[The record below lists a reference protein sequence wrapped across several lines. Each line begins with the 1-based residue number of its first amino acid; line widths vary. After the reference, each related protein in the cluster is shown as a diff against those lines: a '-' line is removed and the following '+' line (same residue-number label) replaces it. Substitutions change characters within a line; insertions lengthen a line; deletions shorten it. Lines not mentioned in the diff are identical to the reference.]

1 MPAYAAEV
9 PIGSDPG
16 VQQDRP
22 RINGDKVV
30 WLEDSISG
38 WPGDVVFYDLTLAA
52 RTQVTV
58 SGNANLPSVS
68 GDSVFWED
76 HRKPSGWYPDT
87 DIYKYDLTSSLETAV
102 STRATTQYST
112 DAWGTKVVWYEFVD
126 NLTRWDIFIK
136 DTSTGV
142 ETQLDIVD
150 DQINPRI
157 YGDKVVFQDDS
168 GGKSD
173 IIMYDISTT
182 VLTPVTDLP
191 GSYQYEPDVS
201 QDKIVFSDRRN

>member
-30 WLEDSISG
+30 WLEDGIVG
-38 WPGDVVFYDLTLAA
+38 YPGDVVFYDLTLAA
-52 RTQVTV
+52 RTQVTT
-58 SGNANLPSVS
+58 SGNANVPSVY

-87 DIYKYDLTSSLETAV
+87 DIYSYYVPSSSETVV
-102 STRATTQYST
+102 SDRITTQYST

-142 ETQLDIVD
+142 ETQLNMLGN
-150 DQINPRI
+150 QYKPRI
-157 YGDKVVFQDDS
+157 YGDKVVFEDDS
-168 GGKSD
+168 NGKSD
-173 IIMYDISTT
+173 IIMYDTSTS
-182 VLTPVTDLP
+182 VLTPVTNLS
-191 GSYQYEPDVS
+191 GSYQYEP
-201 QDKIVFSDRRN
+201 